1 MQLQTELGLLAL
13 DLEAGDLIELRLQR
27 LHHLE
32 LELVN
37 GLLLGIALRHE
48 RGAQRGE
55 VGRGVHP
62 RAHDHVHRLLRVRG
76 LGLGRRLGLG

>member
-32 LELVN
+32 Q
-37 GLLLGIALRHE
+37 G
-48 RGAQRGE
+48 
-55 VGRGVHP
+55 
-62 RAHDHVHRLLRVRG
+62 
-76 LGLGRRLGLG
+76 